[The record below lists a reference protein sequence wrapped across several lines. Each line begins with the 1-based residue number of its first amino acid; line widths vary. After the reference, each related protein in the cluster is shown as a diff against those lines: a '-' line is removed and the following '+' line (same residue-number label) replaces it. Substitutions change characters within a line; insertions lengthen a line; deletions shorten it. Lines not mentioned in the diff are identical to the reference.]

1 VTVHRGEIE
10 VLIDASAI
18 ARRVRELAAAI
29 RAEYEGRDLLLIGVL
44 KGALYFM
51 VDLTRELE
59 RDHAIDFMA
68 VSSYGGSTA
77 SSGVVR
83 ILKDLDQSI
92 EDKHV
97 LIVEDIVDTGLT
109 LAHLRELLLTRGP
122 ATLRI
127 CALLDKRDARQVD
140 VPLDLVG
147 FTIPSRFVVGYGLDF
162 SERFRDLRFIGSLPE
177 RAISVQDLREPPPAV
192 DILGVTIAES
202 KEA

>member
-1 VTVHRGEIE
+1 MTVHRGDIA
-10 VLIDASAI
+10 VLIDAASI
-18 ARRVRELAAAI
+18 ERRVRELAAAI

-51 VDLTRELE
+51 VDLTRELG

-68 VSSYGGSTA
+68 VSSYAGGVA

-92 EDKHV
+92 EGRHV

-109 LAHLRELLLTRGP
+109 LAHLRELLLTRAP

-127 CALLDKRDARQVD
+127 CALLDKRDAREVD

-147 FTIPSRFVVGYGLDF
+147 FTIPSHFVVGYGLDYA
-162 SERFRDLRFIGSLPE
+162 ERFRDLPFVGTLPE
-177 RAISVQDLREPPPAV
+177 RALSEHDMRESPP
-192 DILGVTIAES
+192 S
-202 KEA
+202 H